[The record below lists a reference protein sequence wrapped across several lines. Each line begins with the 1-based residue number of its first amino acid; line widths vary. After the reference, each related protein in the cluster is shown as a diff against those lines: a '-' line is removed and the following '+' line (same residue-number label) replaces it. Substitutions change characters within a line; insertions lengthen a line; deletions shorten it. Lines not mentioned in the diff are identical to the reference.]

1 MGEDGDEASCGG
13 SGCGDG
19 DGGSS
24 AAAAGDGDG
33 EEKDATPAPKWATRF
48 VPKRARDWL
57 YPPTRGQKVR
67 ALKRTATAGT
77 RSPVPQLHTSVSYTL
92 VKLHT

>member
-1 MGEDGDEASCGG
+1 MGEDGDDTGCGG

-19 DGGSS
+19 NGGSS
-24 AAAAGDGDG
+24 AAAAGDRNDG
-33 EEKDATPAPKWATRF
+33 EGGKKDATPAPKWALRF
-48 VPKRARDWL
+48 IPKRARDWL

-77 RSPVPQLHTSVSYTL
+77 S
-92 VKLHT
+92 